1 MRTFVVVRDE
11 LDLRTVLC
19 REVVDKTS
27 AAALRDALVR
37 YPDPDRYG
45 AVILYGR
52 DWPSV
57 ALSYPRYADA
67 KPDLVDGKA

>member
-1 MRTFVVVRDE
+1 VKTFVVVRDE

-19 REVVDKTS
+19 REVTDENDAET
-27 AAALRDALVR
+27 LHDALVR
-37 YPDPDRYG
+37 YPDPDRYS

-67 KPDLVDGKA
+67 ELEVLAR